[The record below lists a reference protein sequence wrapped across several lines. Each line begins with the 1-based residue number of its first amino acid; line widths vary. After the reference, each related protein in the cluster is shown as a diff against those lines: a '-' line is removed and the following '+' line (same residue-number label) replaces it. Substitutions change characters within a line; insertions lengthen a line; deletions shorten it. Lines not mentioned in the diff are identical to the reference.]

1 MDFRISMIANI
12 MILKMCLQ
20 YQNFHKK
27 WSEGTESYKGP
38 LLTLGAHA
46 QRGLL

>member
-1 MDFRISMIANI
+1 MQQEGELNRVSVQIVLEVLSLSD
-12 MILKMCLQ
+12 Q
-20 YQNFHKK
+20 VWVFHH
-27 WSEGTESYKGP
+27 TR